1 MFLLIEFCAA
11 VASVGLAF
19 AFPDFG
25 RGWFERVEDFLRPL
39 ARDRR
44 FAVLAIG
51 LLALGIRA
59 ALLPIEPIAVP
70 VVQDEYSHLL
80 AADTFAHGR
89 LTNLTH
95 PMWVH
100 FETFHVIQQP
110 SYASMYPPGQ
120 GLILAL
126 GQSALGHPFWGV
138 WLSVGIMCAAICWM
152 LQAWLPE
159 GWALLGGVFVVVR
172 LAAFSYWGNSYWGGA
187 MAATGGALVLGALP
201 RLQQSQ
207 RARDAVAMGLGLALL
222 ANSRPYE
229 GLIFSLPILVALL
242 VWLLGKTRPPS
253 RLLFRQVA
261 VPLLLVLTV
270 AACAT
275 CYYFWRVTGSPFRM
289 PYQVNRATY
298 AVAPYFLW
306 QSPRPEPVY
315 HNETMRDFYTLWELQ
330 EFNAARTPYGFVVAT
345 LGKINMLWLFYLG
358 PLFVFAVLAALA
370 AAPYG
375 LSWKQLNPRTRFLL
389 KAAAVSLAG
398 LLVEVY
404 FRPHYA
410 APMTGLVFVLL
421 FQAMRY
427 LSRWQWRGKDT
438 GKAIVRALSVSC
450 FALLLLRAAASPLH
464 WSSQPT
470 LSHTWYSA
478 EPPNIEHTEVVARLQ
493 NMPGKHLAIVRY
505 SVSHNLH
512 DEWVNNLSDIDHS
525 KVVWARDMGPEA
537 NLELIRYFSD
547 RTVWLV
553 KPEEEEPARVIPYPG
568 AWLRPGD

>member
-59 ALLPIEPIAVP
+59 ALLPIEPIPVP

-89 LTNLTH
+89 LTNPTH

-110 SYASMYPPGQ
+110 SYASMYPPAQ

-126 GQSALGHPFWGV
+126 GQSVLGHPFWGV
-138 WLSVGIMCAAICWM
+138 WLSVGIMCAAMCWM

-253 RLLFRQVA
+253 RLIFRQVA

-270 AACAT
+270 AACA
-275 CYYFWRVTGSPFRM
+275 
-289 PYQVNRATY
+289 
-298 AVAPYFLW
+298 
-306 QSPRPEPVY
+306 
-315 HNETMRDFYTLWELQ
+315 H
-330 EFNAARTPYGFVVAT
+330 
-345 LGKINMLWLFYLG
+345 
-358 PLFVFAVLAALA
+358 
-370 AAPYG
+370 
-375 LSWKQLNPRTRFLL
+375 
-389 KAAAVSLAG
+389 
-398 LLVEVY
+398 
-404 FRPHYA
+404 
-410 APMTGLVFVLL
+410 
-421 FQAMRY
+421 
-427 LSRWQWRGKDT
+427 
-438 GKAIVRALSVSC
+438 
-450 FALLLLRAAASPLH
+450 LLLLLARYRQS
-464 WSSQPT
+464 
-470 LSHTWYSA
+470 LSHAVPGQPGDLRRGPVLS
-478 EPPNIEHTEVVARLQ
+478 VA
-493 NMPGKHLAIVRY
+493 
-505 SVSHNLH
+505 VS
-512 DEWVNNLSDIDHS
+512 
-525 KVVWARDMGPEA
+525 
-537 NLELIRYFSD
+537 
-547 RTVWLV
+547 
-553 KPEEEEPARVIPYPG
+553 PARACLPP
-568 AWLRPGD
+568 

>member
-19 AFPDFG
+19 AFPEFG
-25 RGWFERVEDFLRPL
+25 RGWFERVEDLLRPL

-44 FAVLAIG
+44 FAALAIG

-59 ALLPIEPIAVP
+59 ALLPIEPIPVP
-70 VVQDEYSHLL
+70 VVQDEFSHLL

-89 LTNLTH
+89 LTNPTH
-95 PMWVH
+95 PLWVH

-110 SYASMYPPGQ
+110 SYASMYPPAQ

-126 GQSALGHPFWGV
+126 GQSVLGHPFWGV
-138 WLSVGIMCAAICWM
+138 WLSVGIMCAAMCWM

-207 RARDAVAMGLGLALL
+207 RARDAAAMGFGLTLL

-242 VWLLGKTRPPS
+242 VWLLGKTHPS
-253 RLLFRQVA
+253 RLLFRQVG

-270 AACAT
+270 AACGT

-289 PYQVNRATY
+289 PYQINRTTY

-306 QSPRPEPVY
+306 QSPRLEPVY
-315 HNETMRDFYTLWELQ
+315 HHETMRDFYTLWELQ

-345 LGKINMLWLFYLG
+345 LGKINMLWLFYLA

-375 LSWKQLNPRTRFLL
+375 LSWKQINPRTRFLL

-410 APMTGLVFVLL
+410 APMTGLIFVLL
-421 FQAMRY
+421 LQAMRY
-427 LSRWQWRGKDT
+427 LSRWQWRGKET
-438 GKAIVRALSVSC
+438 GKTIVRALSVSC
-450 FALLLLRAAASPLH
+450 FALLLIRAAASPLH

-470 LSHTWYSA
+470 LSNTWYSA
-478 EPPNIEHTEVVARLQ
+478 EPPNIEHAEVVARLQ

-505 SVSHNLH
+505 SMSHNLH

-553 KPEEEEPARVIPYPG
+553 KPEEEGPARVIHYPP